1 MFFNLI
7 KGFLTLIRS
16 GEPSSMVP
24 FYHGLYSK
32 TLRPAKPVN
41 GMFKNETG
49 YNIGGERFSRS
60 GFCPS
65 DEIYNCSNYILC
77 SRMLGWSVNGSYKL
91 KNPFSKWLKRLNWV
105 QGKLIPS

>member
-1 MFFNLI
+1 
-7 KGFLTLIRS
+7 
-16 GEPSSMVP
+16 MV
-24 FYHGLYSK
+24 LLNKVAAIITSK
-32 TLRPAKPVN
+32 TLRPSKPVN

-49 YNIGGERFSRS
+49 YSIGGERFSRS
-60 GFCPS
+60 GFFPS

-77 SRMLGWSVNGSYKL
+77 SRMPGWSVNGSYKL